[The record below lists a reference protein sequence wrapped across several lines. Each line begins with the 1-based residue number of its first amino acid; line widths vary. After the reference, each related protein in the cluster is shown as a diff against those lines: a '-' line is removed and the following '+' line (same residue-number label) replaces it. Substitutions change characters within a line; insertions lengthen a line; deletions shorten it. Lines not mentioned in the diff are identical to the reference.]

1 MSFLQNIFGGGS
13 SSAPATPATPAEP
26 AAPATGESNAAP
38 APANGQPTNTDGTE
52 PKEQVSPLD
61 AYKDLWNNEPK
72 GNGENGEAADPLSD
86 PSSLFNIDPKSIQE
100 AVGKINFADSVTPEH
115 LQAITEGGEG
125 AQKAFMDSMNAVAR
139 QVFSQSMVGSA
150 KLVEQAIARSAGAI
164 DSRVESRLRTSQVS
178 ESVAESNP
186 AFKHPAAKPMVQA
199 LQQQLAAKHPTASSK
214 EISDMAN
221 AFFKDF
227 ADTIGAPEKQAQ
239 QKEADAGQMD
249 WDNWLETGNS

>member
-1 MSFLQNIFGGGS
+1 MSFLQNIFGGGAS
-13 SSAPATPATPAEP
+13 QSAPATPAEP
-26 AAPATGESNAAP
+26 AKAPASNAAP
-38 APANGQPTNTDGTE
+38 APATPDPAQPAATNDGTE
-52 PKEQVSPLD
+52 PKEQVSGLD

-72 GNGENGEAADPLSD
+72 GNDDGTTTDPLSD

-100 AVGKINFADSVTPEH
+100 AVGRIDFAQSVTPEH

-164 DSRVESRLRTSQVS
+164 DSRVASKLRDSEVSNAVS
-178 ESVAESNP
+178 EANP
-186 AFKHPAAKPMVQA
+186 AFNHPAAKPVVQA

-214 EISDMAN
+214 EISDMAKSYFN
-221 AFFKDF
+221 DF
-227 ADTIGAPEKQAQ
+227 ASSITAPERARQEQETKSG
-239 QKEADAGQMD
+239 EID
-249 WDNWLETGNS
+249 WDNWLNTGGS

>member
-13 SSAPATPATPAEP
+13 SSAPAEP
-26 AAPATGESNAAP
+26 ASNAAP
-38 APANGQPTNTDGTE
+38 APATPDPAQPSAPANGQPTNTDGTE

-100 AVGKINFADSVTPEH
+100 AVGRIDFAQSVTPEH

-227 ADTIGAPEKQAQ
+227 ADTIGAPAR
-239 QKEADAGQMD
+239 QKEQESQASGEID
-249 WDNWLETGNS
+249 WYDWLETGNS